1 MALMSCC
8 LPVPVPG
15 SVTVGLLAAQV
26 SQLARATV
34 ATSRLVRRE
43 SRRGQGKAVRRMILT
58 ELESQERSFVEAMQT
73 LVQDYLRP
81 LEQADPRIVSYE
93 MMCQLSCG
101 VREILEVHTQLLG
114 HLQLVLVKWDEAEAL
129 GDLITKTFSE
139 VQVFNIYSGYVNNLA
154 GLQKNFKKETECNQ
168 EFARRRAGIW
178 DQIWTGFRSA

>member
-1 MALMSCC
+1 MAHLSCC

-81 LEQADPRIVSYE
+81 LEQADPRIVSCE

-114 HLQLVLVKWDEAEAL
+114 HLQLVLVKWDE
-129 GDLITKTFSE
+129 
-139 VQVFNIYSGYVNNLA
+139 VQF
-154 GLQKNFKKETECNQ
+154 
-168 EFARRRAGIW
+168 
-178 DQIWTGFRSA
+178 